1 MAFNR
6 TKDSLNSILKPQLV
20 EVILHMQDQTTESLN
35 KLTNEIQKINETFSN
50 LEADIRVTKNVNTL
64 LTKQLI
70 ETERQCWANAQFSH
84 RECLEIVG
92 IPESVKNEDLESKV
106 CEIVDKIG
114 VTITKTDLE
123 ACHRLKGNKTII
135 KFSRRKMCHAV

>member
-1 MAFNR
+1 MAFNH
-6 TKDSLNSILKPQLV
+6 TKDSLNSMLKPQLV
-20 EVILHMQDQTTESLN
+20 ELILHMQDQTTESLN

-92 IPESVKNEDLESKV
+92 IPESV
-106 CEIVDKIG
+106 
-114 VTITKTDLE
+114 
-123 ACHRLKGNKTII
+123 
-135 KFSRRKMCHAV
+135 